1 MLSLE
6 KLWKIFKK
14 RRVIKLVTTNKERN
28 ALASE
33 LNYHTTN
40 WFSDGLLAIEMK
52 TIKVK
57 MNKPGYM
64 AYQY

>member
-1 MLSLE
+1 MLSFE

-14 RRVIKLVTTNKERN
+14 RRVIKLVTTNKKRN
-28 ALASE
+28 TLASE

-40 WFSDGLLAIEMK
+40 WFSDGLLAIDMK

-57 MNKPGYM
+57 MNKPEYM
-64 AYQY
+64 AYQN